1 MGTPYER
8 HCVPINIQE
17 RPFQFV
23 DKPCPGVGRV
33 RGLGALIIT
42 EQQNYDV
49 LLLIASTSVIKNQ
62 KQKPPG
68 LPDSNVIFFVATKK
82 TK

>member
-1 MGTPYER
+1 
-8 HCVPINIQE
+8 
-17 RPFQFV
+17 
-23 DKPCPGVGRV
+23 V

-42 EQQNYDV
+42 EQQNHDV
-49 LLLIASTSVIKNQ
+49 LLLIASTSAIKNQ